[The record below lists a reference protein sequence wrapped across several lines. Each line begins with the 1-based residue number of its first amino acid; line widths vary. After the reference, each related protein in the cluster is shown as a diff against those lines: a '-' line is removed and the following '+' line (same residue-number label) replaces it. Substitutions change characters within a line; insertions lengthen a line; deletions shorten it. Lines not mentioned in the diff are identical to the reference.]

1 MNQLD
6 LLLGNGPSKREQI
19 VYYEGTT
26 LQALRFRDWK
36 AHIIIQEEGW
46 FGPKTKLGAPLL
58 FNLRRDPYEK
68 AAEESLMYGNWLG
81 KKMWAF
87 GPTRRLFQKHLA
99 SFQEFPPRRPSAVS
113 NAAEVLEEMGEEHGL
128 AQ

>member
-6 LLLGNGPSKREQI
+6 LLLGDGPSKREEI
-19 VYYEGTT
+19 VYYEGAT

-36 AHIIIQEEGW
+36 AHFIIQNHGW
-46 FGPKTKLGAPLL
+46 FGPKDKLGAPLL

-68 AAEESLMYGNWLG
+68 AAEESMMYGEWLG

-87 GPTRRLFQKHLA
+87 GPTRRLVQRHLA
-99 SFQEFPPRRPSAVS
+99 TLQEFPPRRASPGA
-113 NAAEVLEEMGEEHGL
+113 NAEEMLKEASEDNGL